1 MQARCTYLVPPAAR
15 AGVSSA
21 WTAGAALS
29 SSRTRPVNPLSP
41 ISAAALARIPAI
53 HPVEA
58 VIPASWH
65 NSTVAR

>member
-1 MQARCTYLVPPAAR
+1 MPGS
-15 AGVSSA
+15 AGGA
-21 WTAGAALS
+21 GRGFIGWTAGGGPQELADPAGEPAV
-29 SSRTRPVNPLSP
+29 PV
-41 ISAAALARIPAI
+41 SAAALARIPAI